1 MCPRVGAHQRK
12 NTPSGVFFSVIQ
24 FLYWLISSLFLK
36 IRLFYTGFFSLFF
49 KIRLVLFNKSKGF
62 AGDFYDGILRGTLV
76 SEFSS
81 NPEFL

>member
-24 FLYWLISSLFLK
+24 LFYTGFFSFFK

-49 KIRLVLFNKSKGF
+49 LKILASIGHL
-62 AGDFYDGILRGTLV
+62 
-76 SEFSS
+76 E
-81 NPEFL
+81 